1 MSTRLNTP
9 THPPA
14 GDLDLLADIVTGTH
28 LDTISA
34 RGWYAGSWALRFEST
49 RDRGF
54 HIVLAGEVSV
64 RVEDG
69 ATYRLGPGD
78 VALVGV
84 PHVLASDL
92 ARTPQPFT
100 PAVATSL
107 AVDETKGD
115 TCLLC
120 GAYIFDDAEQHPV
133 FGNLPPIIVLR
144 AGERHRSVDAMIQ
157 LLDAEFR
164 VIAPG
169 ARAVAAR
176 LIDAML
182 VYILRHWIDGDCPA
196 ARGWIRA
203 LRDPVLARALA
214 LVHREYARPWTL
226 DALARASGTSRASLA
241 RNFAAEVGTSPMQFL
256 AERRLAVAHELLSSS
271 SSSLDEIATR
281 VGYASAFSLSK
292 AYKRIYGQAPRNHV
306 PVASRLGR

>member
-1 MSTRLNTP
+1 MSTRLSFP
-9 THPPA
+9 GSPVA
-14 GDLDLLADIVTGTH
+14 GELDLLADIVTGTH

-34 RGWYAGSWALRFEST
+34 RGWYAGGWALRFDST

-54 HIVLAGEVSV
+54 HIVLAGEASV

-69 ATYRLGPGD
+69 TTYRLGAGD

-84 PHVLASDL
+84 PHVLATDL

-100 PAVATSL
+100 PEVASALT
-107 AVDETKGD
+107 VDEGVGD

-133 FGNLPPIIVLR
+133 FGNLPPIIILR
-144 AGERHRSVDAMIQ
+144 AGQRHRSVDAMVE

-169 ARAVAAR
+169 ARAVASR

-182 VYILRHWIDGDCPA
+182 VYILRHWIDSDCPA

-214 LVHREYARPWTL
+214 LMHREYDRPWTL
-226 DALARASGTSRASLA
+226 EELARASGTSRASLA
-241 RNFAAEVGTSPMQFL
+241 RNFTAEVGTSPMQFL
-256 AERRLAVAHELLSSS
+256 AERRLNVAQALLRQTA
-271 SSSLDEIATR
+271 SSLDEIATR

-292 AYKRIYGQAPRNHV
+292 AYKRVYGEAPRNHV
-306 PVASRLGR
+306 SAQRRP